1 MRDGVNLATDI
12 YRDDTTNVAPVV
24 LMRTPYNKDRAKG
37 AAERF
42 AVAGYVAVVQDCR
55 GLPFGDDRW
64 TRSSPSSWSRNH
76 NSAQRKTKERD
87 LIPFSPT

>member
-1 MRDGVNLATDI
+1 MSMKSFAVILATLLVGSRSTFADVQVETVMVSMRDGVNLATDI

-37 AAERF
+37 AAQRF

-55 GLPFGDDRW
+55 GKF
-64 TRSSPSSWSRNH
+64 
-76 NSAQRKTKERD
+76 A
-87 LIPFSPT
+87 